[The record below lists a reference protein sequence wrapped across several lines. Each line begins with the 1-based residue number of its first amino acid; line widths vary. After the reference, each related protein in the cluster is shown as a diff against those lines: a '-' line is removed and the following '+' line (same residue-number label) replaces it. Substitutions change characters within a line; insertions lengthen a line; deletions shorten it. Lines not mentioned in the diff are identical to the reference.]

1 MHREISHA
9 DDPFRTESPLG
20 LYLLTAIV
28 GALLAADLWPLV
40 ADWLRGRGVETYSW
54 PREVLGFR
62 YALIAAVIGGARVL
76 YGSLEALFEGR
87 VGADLALAIACL
99 AAILIRE
106 PLVAAEVV
114 FIGLAGECLEAFTFA
129 RTQNALGKLAELFP
143 KRCWVLRD
151 GVEVRT
157 FTSDVIAGDKV
168 VVKPGGHIPVDGV
181 VTDGRSAVD
190 TSALTGEALPVDKG
204 PGDEVLAG
212 SLNQFGALTI
222 EAKRVAEHTVVGRV
236 IELTAR
242 ALKDKASLERTADR
256 LARYFLPAV
265 LGIALLTFLGAMF
278 FHGTSW
284 FRPADAP
291 RLSFRQIV
299 TLSVYPTLSV
309 LVVACPCALIL
320 ATPAAIIA
328 ALGRLAGTGVLIK
341 SGSALERLAT
351 VKVIAFDKTGTITEA
366 RLGLGAVLPLAD
378 ISVDELLRTAASAEQ
393 RSEHPLAR
401 LILQEAIRRE
411 LALTAMSDF
420 IAYPG
425 AGVSAHTEVGTILVG
440 TRRL

>member
-168 VVKPGGHIPVDGV
+168 VVKPGGHIPVDGI

-190 TSALTGEALPVDKG
+190 TSALTGESLPADKG
-204 PGDEVLAG
+204 PGDGVLAG
-212 SLNQFGALTI
+212 CVVIDGVLTV
-222 EAKRVAEHTVVGRV
+222 EAEKVAKETVAGRV
-236 IELTAR
+236 IDLTAQ
-242 ALKDKASLERTADR
+242 ALKDKAPLERYADR
-256 LARYFLPAV
+256 LARFFRPAV
-265 LGIALLTFLGAMF
+265 LVLALLTFAANVF
-278 FHGTSW
+278 FQLN
-284 FRPADAP
+284 AAP
-291 RLSFRQIV
+291 PPGRAK
-299 TLSVYPTLSV
+299 PTLKAAAKDAAFPALAV

-320 ATPAAIIA
+320 ATPAAVIA

-341 SGSALERLAT
+341 GGSALERLAGVT
-351 VKVIAFDKTGTITEA
+351 VFAFDKTGTLTEG
-366 RLGLGAVLPLAD
+366 RLELGDVIGLNGATAE
-378 ISVDELLRTAASAEQ
+378 ELLRVAATAEQ

-401 LILQEAIRRE
+401 LILQAAVARQ
-411 LALTAMSDF
+411 
-420 IAYPG
+420 
-425 AGVSAHTEVGTILVG
+425 
-440 TRRL
+440 